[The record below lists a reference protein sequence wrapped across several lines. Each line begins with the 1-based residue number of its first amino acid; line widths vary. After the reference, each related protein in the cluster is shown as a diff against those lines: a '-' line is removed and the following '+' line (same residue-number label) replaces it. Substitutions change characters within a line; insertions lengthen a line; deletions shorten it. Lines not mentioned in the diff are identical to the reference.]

1 MRKLRWQK
9 KRGKIGWKWWQED
22 GGESLSLFFSL
33 LQTHFWKSCWI
44 IFSFS
49 QPPILLQN
57 TSHFNGRGEW
67 TVVRPYS
74 SSENQIKSSMPD
86 TKVSKTCVHE
96 WTLQL
101 LSAEMDRL
109 RLSFL
114 ERRTRSR
121 WLRSTS
127 SPGQG
132 WIIDM
137 CLCHVNESRPEP
149 HRNQTLKWEESCRRS
164 SRLIRA
170 GQKWSCKLSW
180 NFAFLKLTTRAK
192 STEKKTQK
200 VIWACNFLRSS
211 SLTLDM
217 CRLRRL
223 TFP

>member
-1 MRKLRWQK
+1 MKMMTGRW
-9 KRGKIGWKWWQED
+9 GWI
-22 GGESLSLFFSL
+22 SLSLSLFSL

-49 QPPILLQN
+49 QPPILLQY

-121 WLRSTS
+121 WQRSTS

-149 HRNQTLKWEESCRRS
+149 HRNQTLERERVAADLHASFAPVRS
-164 SRLIRA
+164 DRTNWVEISP
-170 GQKWSCKLSW
+170 
-180 NFAFLKLTTRAK
+180 
-192 STEKKTQK
+192 
-200 VIWACNFLRSS
+200 SS
-211 SLTLDM
+211 S
-217 CRLRRL
+217 
-223 TFP
+223 